1 MSIAAV
7 TDSNSLTGNQSSN
20 VSSIETNNTAVC
32 AHDQPHQEQIITIPT
47 PPQAPTKNHL
57 MKITLVEK
65 TKQSLP
71 TLSTPWMNKIQR
83 GFVYVALFLGL
94 FAIIVQSS
102 IVAPAMSKIATEMHD
117 IENQTWV
124 AIAFFLGLNCAQA
137 IAGKVNKTETA
148 FLYIT
153 SQLKAAVYSL

>member
-1 MSIAAV
+1 MSIAADS
-7 TDSNSLTGNQSSN
+7 DSNSIAGNQSSN
-20 VSSIETNNTAVC
+20 VSSTETNNTAVC
-32 AHDQPHQEQIITIPT
+32 AHDQPHQEQIIAIPT

-71 TLSTPWMNKIQR
+71 TLSTSWMNKIQR
-83 GFVYVALFLGL
+83 GFVYVGLFLGI

-117 IENQTWV
+117 IRNQTWV
-124 AIAFFLGLNCAQA
+124 AIAFFLGLNCAQV
-137 IAGKVNKTETA
+137 IAGKVNNTETA
-148 FLYIT
+148 VSLYFLN
-153 SQLKAAVYSL
+153 